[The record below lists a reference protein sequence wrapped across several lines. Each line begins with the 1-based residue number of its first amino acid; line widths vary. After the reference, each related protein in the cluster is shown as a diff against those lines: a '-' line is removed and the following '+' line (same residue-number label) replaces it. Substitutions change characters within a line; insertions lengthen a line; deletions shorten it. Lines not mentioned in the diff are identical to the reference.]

1 MKYNILITSRPLIY
15 ACTITLVK
23 YCLSVDHSILIM
35 LWIACVKLVGEL
47 SDQNY
52 VKHATSH
59 LTAHTPQA
67 TLPRVLL
74 PWHWSKLTDSVYMM
88 CTSLTSYMARLQTR
102 IKIGRE
108 GANALCLDWTWKINP
123 VYLPSNDRFVKKFF
137 YCFKKKD
144 WCWIHGE
151 GVRSSVRV
159 CEGVR
164 SSARL
169 QPRKWWHLQR

>member
-1 MKYNILITSRPLIY
+1 MHAQLPLWNIAFQLITQYLSCSGL
-15 ACTITLVK
+15 LVSS
-23 YCLSVDHSILIM
+23 LSVSYQIRTTWNMRPHTSRLTPLKQRFLESCLLDT
-35 LWIACVKLVGEL
+35 
-47 SDQNY
+47 DQNWQI
-52 VKHATSH
+52 VCICMS
-59 LTAHTPQA
+59 
-67 TLPRVLL
+67 
-74 PWHWSKLTDSVYMM
+74 
-88 CTSLTSYMARLQTR
+88 TSLTSYMARLQTR